1 MNNFRKKYLSQIL
14 GTVLLVFALI
24 LGYFEYQ
31 RINIE
36 NSLVPLGDYYD
47 YSILLYVGHW
57 FLYVILLLTSIV
69 TIFKL
74 NASSFFLILFGLGSF
89 LEFYFN
95 INIYIIPSMT
105 ESQQH
110 ILLVL
115 GIISLIFGF
124 LNLLEIK
131 KISFTEIILAI
142 SLAFGIIYLPNGL
155 ITFYF

>member
-1 MNNFRKKYLSQIL
+1 
-14 GTVLLVFALI
+14 
-24 LGYFEYQ
+24 
-31 RINIE
+31 
-36 NSLVPLGDYYD
+36 
-47 YSILLYVGHW
+47 
-57 FLYVILLLTSIV
+57 
-69 TIFKL
+69 
-74 NASSFFLILFGLGSF
+74 
-89 LEFYFN
+89 
-95 INIYIIPSMT
+95 MT